1 MTDRLPPS
9 AWANRSSS
17 RRGFLGGCGVCAA
30 ALFGGLGLPSR
41 EAAAASRRVGGEVSR
56 GLVVPHLSEWYTA
69 MDDKRVQCTLCPH
82 GCVVPDGGR
91 GRCEVRE
98 NREGKYYSMVYGNP
112 CAVNN
117 DPVEKKPFFHVLP
130 ATLSFSI
137 ATAGCNLD
145 CKFCQ
150 NWEISQTTPEQSFNY
165 DLPPEKVV
173 EMALEYGSKSIASTY
188 VEPTIFLEYMLD
200 VGKEA
205 RRHGILNVMH
215 SNGFIE
221 RAPLEALIPYLD
233 AACIDL
239 KGASEAYYHDMTGGR
254 MAPVLATLKRLE
266 EHGVH
271 TETVTLMVP
280 GRNDSEADLRRMCR
294 WVRDELGED
303 TPMHFSRF
311 HPMYKLTNLSPT
323 PVETLEMARSIA
335 MEEGIQYAY
344 IGNVPG
350 NDGANTYCPS
360 CKKIVLRRVRYETEI
375 VALENGRCTHCDHAI
390 PGIWTEPHAQ

>member
-1 MTDRLPPS
+1 MSDRIPSS
-9 AWANRSSS
+9 AWANKKAS
-17 RRGFLGGCGVCAA
+17 RRGFLGGCALCAA
-30 ALFGGLGLPSR
+30 ALAGGVGLPSR
-41 EAAAASRRVGGEVSR
+41 QAAAASRRVGGSVSY
-56 GLVVPHLSEWYTA
+56 GLVEPHLSTWYTP
-69 MDDKRVQCTLCPH
+69 MEGNLVQCTLCPR

-91 GRCEVRE
+91 GMCEVRE
-98 NREGKYYSMVYGNP
+98 NQGGKYYSMVYGNP

-117 DPVEKKPFFHVLP
+117 DPIEKKPFFHVLP

-150 NWEISQTTPEQSFNY
+150 NWEISQTVPEKSYNY

-173 EMALEYGSKSIASTY
+173 EMALHYESRSIASTY
-188 VEPTIFLEYMLD
+188 VEPTIFFEYMLA

-205 RRHGILNVMH
+205 RRQGILNVMH
-215 SNGFIE
+215 SNGFIARE
-221 RAPLEALIPYLD
+221 PLDALIPHLD

-239 KGASEAYYHDMTGGR
+239 KGASETYYQDMTGGR
-254 MAPVLATLKRLE
+254 MAPVLATLKRLVE
-266 EHGVH
+266 AGVH
-271 TETVTLMVP
+271 TETVTLVIP

-311 HPMYKLTNLSPT
+311 HPMYKLNNVAPT
-323 PVETLEMARSIA
+323 PVETLELARSIA
-335 MEEGIQYAY
+335 MDVGLHYAY

-360 CKKIVLRRVRYETEI
+360 CGEIVMRRMTYETEK

-390 PGIWTEPHAQ
+390 PGIWG